1 VQAELGEAYRLY
13 FLEDKEGRP
22 VAVVLPVAAVD
33 LQLPGG
39 QEVGPLICCLTDIN
53 VGNRQYCFLIGC
65 VRP

>member
-1 VQAELGEAYRLY
+1 MQAELGEAYRLY

-39 QEVGPLICCLTDIN
+39 QEVGLGDTPSHKYQH
-53 VGNRQYCFLIGC
+53 V
-65 VRP
+65 